1 MKLTY
6 VVCDTTQWLVNA
18 LSSAGLTVQHVVPE
32 DHNTERQETRALA
45 EVANAEALIV
55 YTSNTLICGRYG
67 PPERSAEMAGF
78 RGAPRPDLWGDE
90 GHKLVLQAVPPAKR
104 GAIFVLDNHGGAEV
118 YVQEGLRVFSTEQEL
133 IDALR
138 AAAYLHQNG

>member
-45 EVANAEALIV
+45 EVAEGRALMV
-55 YTSNTLICGRYG
+55 YPTNILICGRWG
-67 PPERSAEMAGF
+67 PTNGK
-78 RGAPRPDLWGDE
+78 GKVLAPRSDLWGEE
-90 GHKLVLQAVPPAKR
+90 GHKLVLDIVPKNRREAVFA
-104 GAIFVLDNHGGAEV
+104 LDNHGGAEV

-138 AAAYLHQNG
+138 AAACLHRNG